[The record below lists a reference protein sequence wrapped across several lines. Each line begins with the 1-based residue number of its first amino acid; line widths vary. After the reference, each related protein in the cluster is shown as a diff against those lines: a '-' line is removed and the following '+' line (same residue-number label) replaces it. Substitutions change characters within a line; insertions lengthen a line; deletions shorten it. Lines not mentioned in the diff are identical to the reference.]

1 MLNRYNIAQFRVNF
15 PKGPSTLCIKRE
27 IRCSTLLRCHQF
39 VMFCPSVTKVLYI
52 TLVELPSLNPFYL
65 LPPLLQIF
73 TISQIKFATT
83 PQRKGL
89 SAVCW
94 CRLGDQKQQ
103 HPNIFSIFSATK
115 EKVRFEREQFCVLC
129 LDKGVV
135 SQATDNRFTLMKAWA
150 ALHSLLQRLLS
161 VGKWIS
167 LPLLLWFCL

>member
-1 MLNRYNIAQFRVNF
+1 MLDTVKMSSICDVLPICDKGVIYYFGGAAFFEPVLSTSTPVTDFHHFPDQICYNPPEKR
-15 PKGPSTLCIKRE
+15 PLC
-27 IRCSTLLRCHQF
+27 
-39 VMFCPSVTKVLYI
+39 
-52 TLVELPSLNPFYL
+52 
-65 LPPLLQIF
+65 
-73 TISQIKFATT
+73 
-83 PQRKGL
+83 G
-89 SAVCW
+89 CW